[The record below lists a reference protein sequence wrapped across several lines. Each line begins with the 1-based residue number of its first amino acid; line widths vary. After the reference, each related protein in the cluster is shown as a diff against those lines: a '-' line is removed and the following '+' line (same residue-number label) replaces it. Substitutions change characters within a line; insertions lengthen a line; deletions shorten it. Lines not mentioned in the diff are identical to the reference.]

1 MTFTL
6 ASRIAT
12 LAADLDELRP
22 RLIVAPIVELLH
34 SLAELLAGKRVSEI
48 YARSEA

>member
-34 SLAELLAGKRVSEI
+34 SLAELLAGERVGEI
-48 YARSEA
+48 YAREGV